1 MVTLASVVESA
12 ALPPAMNAE
21 ISRDVDVFAVERDY
35 MWPEVAG
42 SVAKR

>member
-21 ISRDVDVFAVERDY
+21 ISRDVGVTAVERDN
-35 MWPEVAG
+35 MWPVVAG
-42 SVAKR
+42 AVAKR